1 MDPITILAGIK
12 SGLAAG
18 KTVAG
23 LSKQIGQFFDATDKA
38 KKTLQKKGVSS
49 KSTNATALDRW
60 AKIRQAA
67 EAEEELKEW
76 ITQTYGRSKYL
87 ELLKI
92 RREVLAEK
100 REAEAQA
107 RRDAIQRQEVAITI
121 VGIVVLLIFTFVG
134 AAAYLHYMEWIDV
147 RDYFLEQFYRFFIVF
162 GF

>member
-23 LSKQIGQFFDATDKA
+23 LSKQIGQFFDSTDQA
-38 KKTLQKKGVSS
+38 KKTLQKKGISS
-49 KSTNATALDRW
+49 KSANATALDRW
-60 AKIRQAA
+60 AKIRAAADA
-67 EAEEELKEW
+67 EAELQEW
-76 ITQTYGRSKYL
+76 ITQTYGRSKWL

-92 RREVLAEK
+92 RKEVLAEK

-107 RRDAIQRQEVAITI
+107 RRDAIQRQELMITI

-134 AAAYLHYMEWIDV
+134 ATGYLHYMGWLDV
-147 RDYFLEQFYRFFIVF
+147 RDYFR
-162 GF
+162 

>member
-1 MDPITILAGIK
+1 MEVFTILAGIK

-18 KTVAG
+18 KSIAG
-23 LSKQIGQFFDATDKA
+23 LSKQIGQFFDATDQA
-38 KKTLQKKGVSS
+38 KKTLQKKGISS
-49 KSTNATALDRW
+49 KSANATAMDRW

-107 RRDAIQRQEVAITI
+107 RRDAIAQQELMITI
-121 VGIVVLLIFTFVG
+121 AGIAVLLVFTFVG
-134 AAAYLHYMEWIDV
+134 AAAYLHYMQWIDV
-147 RDYFLEQFYRFFIVF
+147 RDYLP
-162 GF
+162 

>member
-23 LSKQIGQFFDATDKA
+23 LSKQIGQFFDSTDQA
-38 KKTLQKKGVSS
+38 KKTLQKKGISS
-49 KSTNATALDRW
+49 KSANATALDRW
-60 AKIRQAA
+60 AKIRAAADA
-67 EAEEELKEW
+67 EAELQEW
-76 ITQTYGRSKYL
+76 ITQTYGRSKWL

-92 RREVLAEK
+92 RKEVLAEK

-107 RRDAIQRQEVAITI
+107 RRDAIQRQELIITI

-134 AAAYLHYMEWIDV
+134 ATGYLHYMGWLDV
-147 RDYFLEQFYRFFIVF
+147 RDYFR
-162 GF
+162 